1 MVEAG
6 QRRAART
13 PPGKLL
19 RTSTFRLALLYLALF
34 CLSVLALLGFIY
46 WNTIG
51 FVADQTDATVNAEIT
66 GLAEQYRRTGLAGLR
81 AVVGERSRNQRFSLY
96 LLTSPGPARV
106 PIAGNLDAWPPVETG
121 PGGWLDFVYDRP
133 VGADIQA
140 HQARARHQ
148 SLAGGFN
155 LLVGRDDE
163 ERRRLELL
171 IRESLL
177 WAMALTLGLGLIGG
191 VVISRNMLRR
201 IDGIARASQEIMAG
215 DFSRRVPVGGAGDEI
230 DRLAGS
236 LNAMLDEIERLM
248 TGLREV
254 TDNIAH
260 DLRSPLNRLRN
271 RLEVTLMR
279 EPSAPAYRDAIGEA
293 VADAEGL
300 LNTFNALLGIARADA
315 GAPGENLEPLDPGAL
330 VRDVAELYAPAAEDK
345 GLTLDHR
352 IDDGLDD
359 GLDGD
364 RHLLSQALAN
374 LVDNAVKYTSAGG
387 RILVA
392 ARRDGAAVELSV
404 ADSGPGIPAADRT
417 RVLDRF
423 VRLDASRHSPGS
435 GLGLSLVRAVARR
448 HGAELRLEDN
458 APGLRAVLRFPAAVE
473 R

>member
-1 MVEAG
+1 MAEAG
-6 QRRAART
+6 QQQAARM
-13 PPGKLL
+13 PSGKLL

-46 WNTIG
+46 WNTVG
-51 FVADQTDATVNAEIT
+51 FVAGQTDATVNAEIT
-66 GLAEQYRRTGLAGLR
+66 GLAEQYRRTGLTGLR
-81 AVVGERSRNQRFSLY
+81 AVVDERSRNQRFSLY
-96 LLTSPGPARV
+96 LLASPGPARV

-121 PGGWLDFVYDRP
+121 SGGWLDFVYDRP
-133 VGADIQA
+133 MGADIET
-140 HQARARHQ
+140 HQARARHL

-155 LLVGRDDE
+155 LLVGRDVE

-171 IRESLL
+171 IQESLL

-215 DFSRRVPVGGAGDEI
+215 DFSRRVPVGGSGDEI
-230 DRLAGS
+230 DRLAGN

-271 RLEVTLMR
+271 RLEVTLMQK
-279 EPSAPAYRDAIGEA
+279 PSAPAYRAAIGEA

-315 GAPGENLEPLDPGAL
+315 GAPGENLEPLDPGML
-330 VRDVAELYAPAAEDK
+330 VRDVVELYAPAAEDK

-352 IDDGLDD
+352 IDDGL
-359 GLDGD
+359 GLNGD

-374 LVDNAVKYTSAGG
+374 LVDNAVKYTPAGG

-404 ADSGPGIPAADRT
+404 ADSGSGIPPADRA

-458 APGLRAVLRFPAAVE
+458 APGLRAVLRFPAT
-473 R
+473 

>member
-140 HQARARHQ
+140 HQARARHL

-155 LLVGRDDE
+155 LLVGRDVE

-171 IRESLL
+171 IGESLL

-215 DFSRRVPVGGAGDEI
+215 DFSRRVPVGGGGDEI

>member
-1 MVEAG
+1 
-6 QRRAART
+6 
-13 PPGKLL
+13 
-19 RTSTFRLALLYLALF
+19 
-34 CLSVLALLGFIY
+34 
-46 WNTIG
+46 
-51 FVADQTDATVNAEIT
+51 
-66 GLAEQYRRTGLAGLR
+66 
-81 AVVGERSRNQRFSLY
+81 
-96 LLTSPGPARV
+96 
-106 PIAGNLDAWPPVETG
+106 
-121 PGGWLDFVYDRP
+121 
-133 VGADIQA
+133 
-140 HQARARHQ
+140 
-148 SLAGGFN
+148 
-155 LLVGRDDE
+155 
-163 ERRRLELL
+163 
-171 IRESLL
+171 
-177 WAMALTLGLGLIGG
+177 
-191 VVISRNMLRR
+191 
-201 IDGIARASQEIMAG
+201 MAG